1 MRGAPARSM
10 MKIISKT
17 AAFATRL
24 PFSSLASP
32 VFEVICASR
41 SERLLRSRRRRELP

>member
-10 MKIISKT
+10 IKIISKT

-32 VFEVICASR
+32 VFEESWPR
-41 SERLLRSRRRRELP
+41 KFGQ